1 MLNRDVKGE
10 EKVFKHPCNQE
21 REMSSDLRRE
31 TSDSECSSE
40 IIHGILFIKLGE
52 QIARVQYL
60 CRFHIFESEIK
71 RKRCTHSAWYNA
83 KRAFTTEVMISMSH

>member
-1 MLNRDVKGE
+1 MKKGGK
-10 EKVFKHPCNQE
+10 KVFKHPCNQE

-60 CRFHIFESEIK
+60 LSFSHFESEIK
-71 RKRCTHSAWYNA
+71 RKRCNTVPGITL
-83 KRAFTTEVMISMSH
+83 KELLLQKL

>member
-1 MLNRDVKGE
+1 MKGE

-40 IIHGILFIKLGE
+40 K
-52 QIARVQYL
+52 
-60 CRFHIFESEIK
+60 
-71 RKRCTHSAWYNA
+71 
-83 KRAFTTEVMISMSH
+83 